1 MDMASNIGNSAGS
14 IAETSEGKAALLY
27 ERLKSDVVSGRLTP
41 GQRLSEAS
49 LSREYGVSRSPV
61 REATIRLE
69 HDGLID
75 RQGMVL
81 RVRRRSAEEI
91 IDIYRARVYL
101 ESAIAADA
109 AARRTDRDVRR
120 LQAAVQAESKVD
132 TEDPTAAVAAN
143 RTFHDALAVAAH
155 NATLQSLQDRL
166 TAQIAAMPA
175 TTLSHPGRWAQ
186 AHGEHQRIVRAV
198 EERDSAA
205 ARAIA
210 EEHMSRAR
218 DIRLQ
223 LFNQQLTD

>member
-1 MDMASNIGNSAGS
+1 MDMASNIGRSTGLN
-14 IAETSEGKAALLY
+14 AELPDGKAALLY
-27 ERLKSDVVSGRLTP
+27 ERLKSDVVSGQLAP

-49 LSREYGVSRSPV
+49 LSREYGISRSPV

-69 HDGLID
+69 HDGLIE
-75 RQGMVL
+75 RQGMIL

-109 AARRTDRDVRR
+109 AARRTDRDARR
-120 LQAAVQAESKVD
+120 LQAAVQAESQVD
-132 TEDPTAAVAAN
+132 IEDPAAVVAAN
-143 RTFHDALAVAAH
+143 RVFHDALAVAAH
-155 NATLQSLQDRL
+155 NDTLKSLQDRL
-166 TAQIAAMPA
+166 TGQIAAMPA
-175 TTLSHPGRWAQ
+175 TTLSHPGRWEQ

-198 EERDSAA
+198 EERDSAS

-218 DIRLQ
+218 DIRLH